1 MRFSSFRSTS
11 LVLIAVLAAG
21 ACTDSSPTITSSISA
36 GPVLVE
42 CPTSETRSVSGT
54 LGILGGNLEL
64 DGHVLALPLGAVL
77 VPTEFTMTVPAS
89 RFVEVHVTANGA
101 HGFEFLETS
110 TFTISYQRCT
120 RSDLDRADLTVYK
133 IDPET
138 KALLKDMGGSTNA
151 LLRTV
156 TFSTDSLSAY
166 SIAQ

>member
-11 LVLIAVLAAG
+11 AVLIAVLAAG
-21 ACTDSSPTITSSISA
+21 ACTDSSPTMSSLTA
-36 GPVLVE
+36 GRMLVE
-42 CPTSETRSVSGT
+42 CPVSEARSVSGT

-77 VPTEFTMTVPAS
+77 VPTDFTMTVPAS

-101 HGFEFLETS
+101 HGFQFLETAV
-110 TFTISYQRCT
+110 FTISYQRCT
-120 RSDLDRADLTVYK
+120 RNDLARADLTVYK

-138 KALLKDMGGSTNA
+138 KALLKDMGGSKNA

>member
-1 MRFSSFRSTS
+1 MVFSSSRSIGA
-11 LVLIAVLAAG
+11 VVFAVLAAG
-21 ACTDSSPTITSSISA
+21 ACTDSSPTMSSLSA

-42 CPTSETRSVSGT
+42 CPTNETRSVTGT

-77 VPTEFTMTVPAS
+77 IPTEFTMTVPAS
-89 RFVEVHVTANGA
+89 RFVEVHVTANRA
-101 HGFEFLETS
+101 HGFQFLET
-110 TFTISYQRCT
+110 TVFTISYQRCT
-120 RSDLDRADLTVYK
+120 RNDLARADLTVYK

-138 KALLKDMGGSTNA
+138 KALLKDMGGLENA